1 MSLRNLFLTVAVTAV
16 SVVAAAQAGGQ
27 PEGVIDTAVRD
38 LELAQHEKL
47 VHTQSAHGAS
57 LSAFTTDGCSGG
69 LSSVWQ
75 TTTGAISAIARRH
88 GAHPPWEACCVAQ
101 DRLYHAAAPLGADA
115 KASYDAR
122 LKADE
127 DLRQCVRRTGSDR
140 LAALSAEYGLGQS
153 EVRTIYDGIASFMYR
168 AVRLGGAPCTKLSW
182 RWGYGWPNC
191 E

>member
-1 MSLRNLFLTVAVTAV
+1 MRARRLFFSVTFMVVSAVTA
-16 SVVAAAQAGGQ
+16 AQTGSQ

-47 VHTQSAHGAS
+47 LHAQSARGAS

-75 TTTGAISAIARRH
+75 TMTVAISAIARRH
-88 GAHPPWEACCVAQ
+88 GAHPPWEACCVTH
-101 DRLYHAAAPLGADA
+101 DRLYHAAAPPGADA
-115 KASYDAR
+115 QASYNAR
-122 LKADE
+122 LHADA
-127 DLRQCVRRTGSDR
+127 DLRQCVRRTGTDR
-140 LAALSAEYGLGQS
+140 LAALSAEYGLSES

-168 AVRLGGAPCTKLSW
+168 AVRLGGAPCTGLSW

-191 E
+191 Q